1 VRGAGLGGSIHDAKA
16 TQLTGE
22 LRILHWNIHSW
33 RDPSGAPNLDAVISL
48 VHETSPDVIS
58 LVEVDEGWGMPAALD
73 EVASQTEY
81 SWVFFPAFEF
91 GNESP
96 AGGFGNALLTKL
108 PILSAHQWYLV
119 STGKPYDGTEDSEP
133 RSVLLMKLKLEDD
146 SCWIGSTH
154 LPRGNPEARTQAMR
168 RLSAIISK
176 LAGRWLICGDF
187 NAPPSSW
194 PHEEWPFIEFP
205 GSAQPT
211 YPAEQPTEPIDYCI
225 ASPGTILTARVLPV
239 AGSDHL
245 PLYVVAKP
253 GDT

>member
-1 VRGAGLGGSIHDAKA
+1 MRSAGLDGTIHDAKV
-16 TQLTGE
+16 TLLTDE

-33 RDPSGAPNLDAVISL
+33 RDPSGTSNLEAVISL
-48 VHETSPDVIS
+48 VQDIRPDVIS
-58 LVEVDEGWGMPAALD
+58 LVEVDEEWGMPAVLHELANR
-73 EVASQTEY
+73 TGY

-91 GNESP
+91 GNGGP

-108 PILSAHQWYLV
+108 PILSVQQWFLI
-119 STGKPYDGTEDSEP
+119 STGKPYDGSEESES
-133 RSVLLMKLKLEDD
+133 RSVVLVKLKLGND

-154 LPRGNPEARTQAMR
+154 LPRGNPQTRTQAMR
-168 RLSAIISK
+168 RLSAITRK
-176 LAGRWLICGDF
+176 LVGQWLICGDF

-194 PHEEWPFIEFP
+194 PDEERPFIEFQ

-225 ASPGTILTARVLPV
+225 ASPGTILDATVLPV

-245 PLYVVAKP
+245 PVCVAVRL
-253 GDT
+253 GGS